1 MANYLNILLVII
13 TLFVTSCSNNDDNL
27 SNNDALP
34 SHNKFSGDKY
44 SHLYNSLYI
53 NIALKKSLND
63 EALSVFMENIQSMDD
78 IRLFE
83 KLSKIAKSSYRFD
96 HLEIIADRWVAVA
109 NESYQAHMYGLSAS
123 IDSNNANKAR
133 RYFENFIEIA
143 KPVDKSDYGKLVYFI
158 MDNKNRINV
167 VNFFEDYLKENKNYE
182 LHVNFIEL
190 LYAYQLHEKVIK
202 HINDIGTYNDRSL
215 TRMYANSYSF
225 IGDHQK
231 AILILEKYISNKIS
245 SDRQVELE
253 LLDFYLQ
260 HEEISFIEQ
269 YIDSLVVKDPDNP
282 DTLFSIARSL
292 HENSLFELS
301 EKYLSFIVIEND
313 RVNILRGLNDY
324 MLENYEESINH
335 FERINDFNYK
345 IMSYINISSSLEK
358 INGFDKAFSYLND
371 VSSKY
376 EDREIKLNIALKQIS
391 LFNEY
396 QKYNEL
402 VIFCNELLLQDPF
415 STNILYARAM
425 AYENLEKIDLME
437 DDLKKI
443 LSLDKKN
450 ANTLNALGYSLV
462 IHTQR
467 YDEAYNLLSEAYQYD
482 PGNAAILDSIAWAE
496 YNKGNYR
503 KALEYIESSYNRDKD
518 PEIIEHYCEI
528 LIKNK
533 QFEKLDKIINL
544 ELIRNQNNIELINKL
559 NSYKHDAK
567 L

>member
-1 MANYLNILLVII
+1 M
-13 TLFVTSCSNNDDNL
+13 
-27 SNNDALP
+27 
-34 SHNKFSGDKY
+34 
-44 SHLYNSLYI
+44 
-53 NIALKKSLND
+53 
-63 EALSVFMENIQSMDD
+63 
-78 IRLFE
+78 
-83 KLSKIAKSSYRFD
+83 
-96 HLEIIADRWVAVA
+96 
-109 NESYQAHMYGLSAS
+109 
-123 IDSNNANKAR
+123 
-133 RYFENFIEIA
+133 
-143 KPVDKSDYGKLVYFI
+143 
-158 MDNKNRINV
+158 
-167 VNFFEDYLKENKNYE
+167 
-182 LHVNFIEL
+182 
-190 LYAYQLHEKVIK
+190 
-202 HINDIGTYNDRSL
+202 
-215 TRMYANSYSF
+215 
-225 IGDHQK
+225 
-231 AILILEKYISNKIS
+231 
-245 SDRQVELE
+245 
-253 LLDFYLQ
+253 
-260 HEEISFIEQ
+260 
-269 YIDSLVVKDPDNP
+269 
-282 DTLFSIARSL
+282 

-496 YNKGNYR
+496 YNKGNYK